1 AQDLQQIDQT
11 LHDQLQAIGVNW
23 QSQASEL
30 AQEMTT
36 ASAAYGGSAGQA
48 GNQSSTSMNQQAD
61 AYAAAKNA
69 APNPST
75 LQGDTQLNANDAFMH
90 SLTGHST
97 DHAQQ
102 VAKTYVARQQ
112 TIDTL
117 NN

>member
-1 AQDLQQIDQT
+1 MSNAQLAHAVQLLGQGPGASAMTQAADALAVIAQDLQQIDQT

-69 APNPST
+69 APN
-75 LQGDTQLNANDAFMH
+75 
-90 SLTGHST
+90 
-97 DHAQQ
+97 
-102 VAKTYVARQQ
+102 
-112 TIDTL
+112 
-117 NN
+117 